1 MTTRRKFVLGSL
13 ASLAAI
19 PCISAPAVGTVAPTC
34 HLMITYLAAVT
45 KRTGDIPQYA
55 VMGMGTWAKLAEDFK
70 PQEFKPDSDRFSQT
84 DDGHLSIEIAG
95 VPFCAVAECEEGKVI
110 LVHPDNP
117 KACGT
122 FVGLEFL
129 DI

>member
-1 MTTRRKFVLGSL
+1 MTTRRKFVFGSL

-19 PCISAPAVGTVAPTC
+19 PCISSPAGAAITPTC
-34 HLMITYLAAVT
+34 RLMIAYLAKVT
-45 KRTGDIPQYA
+45 KRTGEIPQFA

-70 PQEFKPDSDRFSQT
+70 PQEFKPDSDRFSRT
-84 DDGHLSIEIAG
+84 DDGYLAIEIAG
-95 VPFCAVAECEEGKVI
+95 VPFCALADCEEGKVI

-117 KACGT
+117 NACGT